1 MKKHSFNKITIVVFV
16 IWTGYIIYNISNII
30 KQVGFLPGLIIY
42 LFGLLLFCGSTLFF
56 TMRQKKNRPKFVKS
70 RQDFASSDFKPSA
83 KPSKH
88 LTFHLAGVTFPC
100 YKDGDFLRQDEISD
114 ISVNDTIHLEEYQY
128 KGKPAYLVVPD
139 KTDIDIGV
147 VPAHVAEM
155 ISNEYAFHKAEG
167 YIKKI
172 EEVESD
178 NPKFDY
184 VEVVDIKLYLI
195 SQRELDKLN
204 QK

>member
-1 MKKHSFNKITIVVFV
+1 MKQHSFNKITIAIFVV
-16 IWTGYIIYNISNII
+16 WTGYIIFNMSSIL
-30 KQVGFLPGLIIY
+30 KQVGFLSGLVIY
-42 LFGLLLFCGSTLFF
+42 LFGLLLFCGSALFF
-56 TMRQKKNRPKFVKS
+56 TTRPKKS
-70 RQDFASSDFKPSA
+70 KPKIAEPRQDFASSDFKPSA

-88 LTFHLAGVTFPC
+88 LTFHLAGVTYPC
-100 YKDGDFLRQDEISD
+100 YKDRDIHRQDEISD
-114 ISVNDTIHLEEYQY
+114 ISVDDTIHLEEYKY
-128 KGKPAYLVVPD
+128 KGNPAYLVVPD
-139 KTDIDIGV
+139 NTGMDIGV

-178 NPKFDY
+178 SPKFDY

-195 SQRELDKLN
+195 SQRELDKIK
-204 QK
+204 QS

>member
-16 IWTGYIIYNISNII
+16 ILTGYIIYNMSKII

-114 ISVNDTIHLEEYQY
+114 ISVDDTIHLEEYQY
-128 KGKPAYLVVPD
+128 KGEPAYLVVPD
-139 KTDIDIGV
+139 RTDMDIGV

-178 NPKFDY
+178 NPKFDC

>member
-56 TMRQKKNRPKFVKS
+56 TMRQKKSRPKVES
-70 RQDFASSDFKPSA
+70 RQDFASSAFKPSA

-139 KTDIDIGV
+139 KTGIDIGV